1 VKLDKIIAVA
11 RFNIDGDTAKNLD
24 VIIHP
29 DYRNK
34 NLMRLMLLRGWRRF
48 PYVKYL
54 EYEREFKDKPVRKV
68 EIMKILKL
76 KEIN

>member
-1 VKLDKIIAVA
+1 MC
-11 RFNIDGDTAKNLD
+11 GDTATDFD

-34 NLMRLMLLRGWRRF
+34 NIMRLMLLRGWRRF

-54 EYEREFKDKPVRKV
+54 EYGRSMKPRSEERRI
-68 EIMKILKL
+68 EIMKMLKVR
-76 KEIN
+76 